1 MSFTDSPVW
10 VNITRPIF
18 TDNVGIVKY
27 DPPLI
32 DGKYFRRYQ
41 GNNLRFDAKDAVG
54 NRATCKFR
62 VYIGGKTNRKYMMY
76 FSLV

>member
-32 DGKYFRRYQ
+32 DGKYFTRYQ
-41 GNNLRFDAKDAVG
+41 ERKMDFEAIDVEG
-54 NRATCKFR
+54 NRAKCTFR
-62 VYIGGKTNRKYMMY
+62 VYVGGEINRE
-76 FSLV
+76 